1 MKLRRK
7 ITGSQPERVSNGG
20 PIWLNG
26 KQVLNV
32 SFFNILGLIR
42 VSGENNLNKLMNI
55 G

>member
-7 ITGSQPERVSNGG
+7 ITGSQPEKVSNGG
-20 PIWLNG
+20 SIWLNG

-32 SFFNILGLIR
+32 SFFNILGHIR